1 MERKYILFDTI
12 DEDDNF
18 GLITVF
24 DTSKSLHYHA
34 ERDVPNG
41 SPYIIV
47 SQSQLP
53 ENFGLEL
60 GMYTIDF
67 SNPHGFGSGSDH
79 SNVGFGSIA
88 TMGSFQFETYD
99 EWLQFYKD
107 SPKTLI

>member
-1 MERKYILFDTI
+1 MERKYILFNTI
-12 DEDDNF
+12 DDDDNF
-18 GLITVF
+18 GMITIF

-34 ERDVPNG
+34 ERDVPMG
-41 SPYIIV
+41 SPYLIV

-79 SNVGFGSIA
+79 SNGGFGSVA
-88 TMGSFQFETYD
+88 TTGSFQFETYD
-99 EWLQFYKD
+99 DWLNFYIG